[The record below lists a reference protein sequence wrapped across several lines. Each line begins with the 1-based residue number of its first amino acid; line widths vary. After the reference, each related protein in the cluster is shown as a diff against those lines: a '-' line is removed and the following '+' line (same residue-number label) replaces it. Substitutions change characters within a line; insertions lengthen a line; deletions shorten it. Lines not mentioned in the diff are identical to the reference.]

1 MDNETVYLPGKI
13 RDRIQDLMK
22 SRKVTQAKLA
32 AKIGCSESALSRFIS
47 LGHLPGDIFIK
58 GEHGSFYFPIVSC
71 IVLSVVMSILLNLF
85 HR

>member
-1 MDNETVYLPGKI
+1 MNGTELGKLLI
-13 RDRIQDLMK
+13 VLGLGAIL
-22 SRKVTQAKLA
+22 
-32 AKIGCSESALSRFIS
+32 IGLVIMALSRFIS

>member
-1 MDNETVYLPGKI
+1 MNGAELGKLLI
-13 RDRIQDLMK
+13 VLGMSVILLGALL
-22 SRKVTQAKLA
+22 VL
-32 AKIGCSESALSRFIS
+32 LSRFTS

-71 IVLSVVMSILLNLF
+71 IVLSVVLGILMNLF

>member
-1 MDNETVYLPGKI
+1 MNGTELGKLLI
-13 RDRIQDLMK
+13 VLGLGAILLGLVIM
-22 SRKVTQAKLA
+22 
-32 AKIGCSESALSRFIS
+32 ALSKFIS

-71 IVLSVVMSILLNLF
+71 IVLSVVLIVILNLF